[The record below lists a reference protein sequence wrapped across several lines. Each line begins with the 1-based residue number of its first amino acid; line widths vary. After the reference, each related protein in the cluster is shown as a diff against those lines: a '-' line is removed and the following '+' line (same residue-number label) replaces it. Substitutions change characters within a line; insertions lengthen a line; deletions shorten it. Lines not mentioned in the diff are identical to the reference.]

1 MIPILLALAIIAIL
15 FFVLLVGRPDEFK
28 VVRSATMT
36 ASPATVFEQVNDFH
50 KWDAWSPWAKL
61 DPACK
66 NTFSGAAAGKD
77 AGFAWD
83 GNNKVGAGRMTIT
96 ESQSPELIRINLE
109 FLRPF
114 KATNTTE
121 FTFQPRGNQTL
132 VTWAMSGKN
141 SFMFKVFGVFVD
153 CDKMVGKDFE
163 RGLTNLKSMVEP
175 AAKGHV

>member
-1 MIPILLALAIIAIL
+1 MIPILLALVIIAIL
-15 FFVLLVGRPDEFK
+15 FFVMAVGQPDEFK
-28 VVRSATMT
+28 VVRSATIT
-36 ASPATVFEQVNDFH
+36 ATPVAVFEQVNDFH
-50 KWDAWSPWAKL
+50 KWDAWSPWARL

-114 KATNTTE
+114 KTNNVTE
-121 FTFQPRGNQTL
+121 FTFRPQGNQTL
-132 VTWAMSGKN
+132 VAWTMTGKVN
-141 SFMFKVFGVFVD
+141 FMCKVFGLLMD
-153 CDKMVGKDFE
+153 GDKMVGKDFE
-163 RGLTNLKSMVEP
+163 KGLASMKAIVE
-175 AAKGHV
+175 AAK